1 MGDKKSIL
9 LIDDDPEFVS
19 LLQRKMNKLNCKID
33 TAYDGDEGIKKARS
47 NPPDLIVLDVMMPVK
62 DGFQTC
68 KELKADPSSSEI
80 PVILLTA
87 VADHIADT
95 SYSQHDAMSIEA
107 DEYVPKG
114 PDCSEQVLE
123 CVQDFLEL

>member
-1 MGDKKSIL
+1 MSEKKNIL